1 MCLCERSEA
10 IPLFNTFAITYLIF
24 LTALIRYTTIVVIF
38 FLYFAAGFC
47 FTESYTVTRIIK
59 QEKLN
64 ATISWTT
71 SSEQGC
77 IGLKLY
83 LSTSEEQNKQHQKL
97 NRDIIPVGGSS
108 YAYTDFFLLTKRT
121 YCYELESVV
130 IKGKAPL
137 SARWA

>member
-1 MCLCERSEA
+1 
-10 IPLFNTFAITYLIF
+10 LFC
-24 LTALIRYTTIVVIF
+24 RK
-38 FLYFAAGFC
+38 LYGHK
-47 FTESYTVTRIIK
+47 EKK

-71 SSEQGC
+71 SSEQSC

-83 LSTSEEQNKQHQKL
+83 LSTSEEQNKQYQKL

-121 YCYELESVV
+121 YCYEFESGVLQ
-130 IKGKAPL
+130 GKALL